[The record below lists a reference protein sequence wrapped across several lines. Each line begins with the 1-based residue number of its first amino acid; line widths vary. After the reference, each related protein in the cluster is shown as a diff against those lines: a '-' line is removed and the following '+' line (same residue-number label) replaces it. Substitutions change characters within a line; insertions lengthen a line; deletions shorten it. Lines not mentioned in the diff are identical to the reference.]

1 MTEERPEDHPE
12 DRPEISPEAPS
23 RDLQNEVEGGL
34 LRGFVGLFI
43 VPLLVVVLCVA
54 VFVGFGWVAYERQT
68 VSGYLNDLRSGWRS
82 TRAQA
87 AYELSKVLL
96 ADPEALGEEPGAM
109 EELLRIF
116 GEVDDEE
123 VRRYLIL
130 VLGYTRDPAVAPVLV
145 EALDGADSQTKI
157 YLLWALGTAGD
168 RSAIPPLVEALA
180 DEDAGIRKT
189 AAFAVGELG
198 DPSVADR
205 LLPLLEDSEAD
216 VRWNAALAIS
226 RLDSDAGVAVLERM
240 LDRRLTSAVPGI
252 TAEQQQD
259 SMISAINA
267 LAAVRGDAALPLLE
281 ALAEEDPSLK
291 VRQAAIEAQK
301 ALAQAGG

>member
-1 MTEERPEDHPE
+1 MSDERPPE
-12 DRPEISPEAPS
+12 PEETPA
-23 RDLQNEVEGGL
+23 RDLQQEVEGGM

-43 VPLLVVVLCVA
+43 VPLLVVLLCVA
-54 VFVGFGWVAYERQT
+54 VFVGFGWIAYERQT

-96 ADPEALGEEPGAM
+96 ADPEALSEEPGAM

-130 VLGYTRDPAVAPVLV
+130 VLGYTRDEAVAPVLV
-145 EALDGADSQTKI
+145 EALDGADSQTRI

-168 RSAIPPLVEALA
+168 PSAIPPLIDGLS
-180 DEDAGIRKT
+180 DEDPGIRKT

-198 DPSVADR
+198 DASVVDR
-205 LLPLLEDSEAD
+205 LLPLLEDREAD
-216 VRWNAALAIS
+216 VRWNAALAVS
-226 RLDSDAGVAVLERM
+226 RLGSDAGVAELERM
-240 LDRRLTSAVPGI
+240 LDRRLTSSVPGI
-252 TAEQQQD
+252 TPDQQQET
-259 SMISAINA
+259 MISAINA
-267 LAAVRGDAALPLLE
+267 LAAVRGADALPILDG
-281 ALAEEDPSLK
+281 LAEDDPNLK
-291 VRQAAIEAQK
+291 VRQAAIDARK
-301 ALAQAGG
+301 ALGL